1 MSWFK
6 RRLAFLLGWMILLLL
21 IAAVLQG
28 VSIDMR
34 MPEKDRHPLFL
45 TGKERKA
52 GMLDY
57 MKKKYGEDFVDGEA
71 CGGQFGKA
79 YGMRRVYSV
88 RYPEKGVLVRVTG
101 EEGEVFQ
108 DNYLAYLLQDEI
120 EECMKSIAG
129 EAFGEC
135 KVFYKIP
142 ELVFP
147 AEFPADMNVDAFL
160 KYPLSMVRIY
170 IYVKDSASNNSP
182 LNNSFVAG
190 SLPADSSLE
199 RQAQIDAFLTALSGK
214 GYVIGGVISYPAGEE
229 MYEMITENNFAGDIY
244 HGYKSRAEAV
254 FSMKRGGELSYLRW
268 NSFSQ

>member
-1 MSWFK
+1 
-6 RRLAFLLGWMILLLL
+6 MILLLL

-34 MPEKDRHPLFL
+34 MPGKDGHPLFL

-52 GMLDY
+52 GMLDH
-57 MKKKYGEDFVDGEA
+57 MKEKYGEDFVDGEA

-79 YGMRRVYSV
+79 YSMRKIYSAS
-88 RYPEKGVLVRVTG
+88 YPEEGVLVRVMG
-101 EEGEVFQ
+101 EEEEIFQ
-108 DNYLAYLLQDEI
+108 DNYLAYLLRDEI
-120 EECMKSIAG
+120 EECVKRIAG

-147 AEFPADMNVDAFL
+147 SEFPADMNVDAFL
-160 KYPLSMVRIY
+160 KHPLSMVRIY
-170 IYVKDSASNNSP
+170 IYVKDSTSNNSP
-182 LNNSFVAG
+182 LDG
-190 SLPADSSLE
+190 
-199 RQAQIDAFLTALSGK
+199 QAQIDTFLAALSGK
-214 GYVIGGVISYPAGEE
+214 GYIIGGVISYPAGEE
-229 MYEMITENNFAGDIY
+229 MYEMITEDNFAGDIY

-254 FSMKRGGELSYLRW
+254 FSMKKGGELSYLRW